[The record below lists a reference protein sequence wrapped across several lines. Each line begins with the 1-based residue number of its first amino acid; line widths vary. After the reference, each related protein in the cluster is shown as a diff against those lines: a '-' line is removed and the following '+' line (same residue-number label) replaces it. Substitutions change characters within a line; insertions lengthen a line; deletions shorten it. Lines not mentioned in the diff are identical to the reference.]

1 MAEETS
7 NVPKPTTP
15 PPATTPKP
23 AATAAADREQRIPV
37 YEEYDKAKWTLP
49 PPKIVAIALGI
60 VAVVVAIV
68 VFLQRPVPTSSGSID
83 DVQAVETSGGG
94 LLVAINV
101 TLHNVGQ
108 KTFYVHLIH
117 ASVKTDKGEWSDDA
131 ASAVDYDRYYSAY
144 AALKQ
149 NAIPAIK
156 QEDKIPV
163 GGEQKGRIMVSFPTT
178 KQDFDARKS
187 LTVTVD
193 AYDQRPL
200 VLTK

>member
-1 MAEETS
+1 MADENN
-7 NVPKPTTP
+7 NVTKPTTP
-15 PPATTPKP
+15 ASVSTSTR
-23 AATAAADREQRIPV
+23 AAETSDREQRIPV

-49 PPKIVAIALGI
+49 PPKIVGIALAI

-68 VFLQRPVPTSSGSID
+68 VFLQRPVPTSAGSID
-83 DVQAVETSGGG
+83 DVQVVETQGSG

-108 KTFYVHLIH
+108 KPFYVHLIH
-117 ASVKTDKGEWSDDA
+117 ASVKTNKGEWSDDA

-144 AALKQ
+144 APLKQ

-163 GGEQKGRIMVSFPTT
+163 GSEQKGRVIVSFPTT
-178 KQDFDARKS
+178 KDDFDARKS
-187 LTVTVD
+187 LTVTVE

>member
-1 MAEETS
+1 MADENNNLT
-7 NVPKPTTP
+7 KPTTP
-15 PPATTPKP
+15 APVSTPTRATET
-23 AATAAADREQRIPV
+23 TDREQRIPV

-49 PPKIVAIALGI
+49 PPKIVGIALAI

-68 VFLQRPVPTSSGSID
+68 VFLQRPVPTSAGTID
-83 DVQAVETSGGG
+83 DVQVVETQGSG

-108 KTFYVHLIH
+108 KPFYVHLIH
-117 ASVKTDKGEWSDDA
+117 ASVKTNKGEWSDDA

-144 AALKQ
+144 APLKQ

-163 GGEQKGRIMVSFPTT
+163 GGEQKGRIIVSFPTS
-178 KQDFDARKS
+178 KDDFDARKS
-187 LTVTVD
+187 LTVTVE

>member
-1 MAEETS
+1 MADEKATS
-7 NVPKPTTP
+7 TN
-15 PPATTPKP
+15 PPAP
-23 AATAAADREQRIPV
+23 AAPDAAADREQRIPV

-49 PPKIVAIALGI
+49 PAKIVGIALAI

-68 VFLQRPVPTSSGSID
+68 VFLQRPVPTSSGTID
-83 DVQAVETSGGG
+83 DVQMVEPAGGG
-94 LLVAINV
+94 VLVAINLTV
-101 TLHNVGQ
+101 HNVGQ
-108 KTFYVHLIH
+108 KPFYVHMIH
-117 ASVKTDKGEWSDDA
+117 ATVKTDKGEFSDDA

-156 QEDKIPV
+156 AEDKIRI
-163 GGEQKGRIMVSFPTT
+163 GGEQKGRIIVSFPTT
-178 KQDFDARKS
+178 KDDFDHRKA

-200 VLTK
+200 VISK